1 MGLPVSVPSARS
13 IGSAFGDYAV
23 GAGGGLVFMLSQA
36 ILGQG
41 FIGSLVAPIIAG
53 SMIKGVRGTALA
65 TVAGFFGITSL
76 LSGLG
81 GGSQSAASESSASA
95 EVM

>member
-1 MGLPVSVPSARS
+1 MPSPISVPSARS

-23 GAGGGLVFMLSQA
+23 GAAGGLVFMLSQN

-41 FIGSLVAPIIAG
+41 FLGSLIAPVLAG
-53 SMIKGVRGTALA
+53 SVIKGTRGTALA
-65 TVAGFFGITSL
+65 TVAGFFGVASL
-76 LSGLG
+76 LGSMGGNSQAADSGV
-81 GGSQSAASESSASA
+81 SQ